1 MSKLYLLVGI
11 LNFLKHSSDLL
22 LFINLMMKNYV
33 YIHCFFF
40 VDDCQIDI
48 GFILDES
55 GSIGSLDFQTMLDFV
70 KNVTDKF
77 TIGPKEV
84 EVALLTFDSFASVEF
99 SFGTYNN
106 HADLHS
112 AIDNARYTGG
122 GTNIASGI
130 RLAREAVFRNG
141 SRHGSTKVGLVITD
155 GCSSI
160 RDTVREAQYAKDEGI
175 VLFALGIGSI
185 CHAELEGMASDPNC
199 THVFHLTGFSD
210 IDSLIYEIQKAA
222 CRGTT
227 ILFLKVHFY
236 LVTEP
241 FMFN

>member
-1 MSKLYLLVGI
+1 MYT
-11 LNFLKHSSDLL
+11 
-22 LFINLMMKNYV
+22 
-33 YIHCFFF
+33 YIVSFF

-55 GSIGSLDFQTMLDFV
+55 GSIGSLDFQTMLNFV

-130 RLAREAVFRNG
+130 RLAREAVFRNA

-155 GCSSI
+155 GCSNI
-160 RDTVREAQYAKDEGI
+160 LDTVREAQYAKDEGI